1 MRNGWRSC
9 YRFIRR
15 KKRQEND
22 GDARNAERRSDNG
35 NEHGRHIPDPF
46 QVASHYCGWEGI
58 ERRLGALMLEDIFD
72 GGEEEPNAA
81 DR

>member
-1 MRNGWRSC
+1 MMET
-9 YRFIRR
+9 
-15 KKRQEND
+15 QEMQSGEATTEMNM
-22 GDARNAERRSDNG
+22 DATFPIHFSERVVRVGKID
-35 NEHGRHIPDPF
+35 F

>member
-1 MRNGWRSC
+1 MTEKQDMQSGQATTEMNM
-9 YRFIRR
+9 
-15 KKRQEND
+15 
-22 GDARNAERRSDNG
+22 DATFPIHFSERTVRVG
-35 NEHGRHIPDPF
+35 KIHF

-72 GGEEEPNAA
+72 GEEEETHAA

>member
-1 MRNGWRSC
+1 MSS
-9 YRFIRR
+9 
-15 KKRQEND
+15 D
-22 GDARNAERRSDNG
+22 GKEIVGGSEAQTELGAVFPIHFSERTVRVGKIN
-35 NEHGRHIPDPF
+35 F

-72 GGEEEPNAA
+72 GGEEEANAA

>member
-1 MRNGWRSC
+1 MVERWKDSLVKMNM
-9 YRFIRR
+9 
-15 KKRQEND
+15 
-22 GDARNAERRSDNG
+22 DAIFPIHFSERVVRVGKIN
-35 NEHGRHIPDPF
+35 F

-72 GGEEEPNAA
+72 GGEEENNAT

>member
-1 MRNGWRSC
+1 MMEKQDMQSGEATTEMNM
-9 YRFIRR
+9 
-15 KKRQEND
+15 
-22 GDARNAERRSDNG
+22 DAIFPIHFSERVVRVGKIN
-35 NEHGRHIPDPF
+35 F

-72 GGEEEPNAA
+72 GGEEEANAA

>member
-1 MRNGWRSC
+1 MSS
-9 YRFIRR
+9 
-15 KKRQEND
+15 D
-22 GDARNAERRSDNG
+22 GREISGGSGAQAELGAVFPIQFSERTVRVGKID
-35 NEHGRHIPDPF
+35 F

-72 GGEEEPNAA
+72 GEEEETNAA

>member
-1 MRNGWRSC
+1 MME
-9 YRFIRR
+9 
-15 KKRQEND
+15 KQEMQSGEATTEMNM
-22 GDARNAERRSDNG
+22 DATFPIYFSERTVRVGKIN
-35 NEHGRHIPDPF
+35 F

-72 GGEEEPNAA
+72 GEEEEPNAA

>member
-1 MRNGWRSC
+1 MMEKQDMQSGEATTELNM
-9 YRFIRR
+9 
-15 KKRQEND
+15 
-22 GDARNAERRSDNG
+22 DATFPIHFSERTVRVGKIN
-35 NEHGRHIPDPF
+35 F

-72 GGEEEPNAA
+72 GEEEETNAA